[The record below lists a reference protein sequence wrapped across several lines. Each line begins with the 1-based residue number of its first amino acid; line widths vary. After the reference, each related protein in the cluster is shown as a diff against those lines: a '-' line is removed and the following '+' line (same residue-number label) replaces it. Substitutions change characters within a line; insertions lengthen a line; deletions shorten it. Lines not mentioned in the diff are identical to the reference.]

1 MSHKSEAEYIANTH
15 NTARFFTE
23 HRQVGMVLLV
33 AVAVWGWYGYAHM
46 PKRKDP
52 IIPVR
57 VAVAST
63 SWPGATAEEVEQLV
77 SRPVE
82 QTMAQNPFI
91 KAPTAADFGIRSI
104 SFPGL
109 SLVYVQ
115 LGDNVSDTKKQFA
128 DINLKLNALNSKLPQ
143 GAGPIQ
149 FNSDFGDTAAMMLT
163 VASPPANSIDIA
175 LRAASI
181 QRAIEQ
187 TRAAEP
193 KNTRQPRISIVS
205 AFPTSVAAGVMRE
218 AFTAVILGGVENR
231 TISDPHFFEGSG
243 FIGVDVTSK
252 LSDEQL
258 RAIGEQWIREN
269 LHRSEIHPDSWPA
282 VFIRDPSQ
290 SEPKLAAVAGD
301 RYTYRQLDNFTDLI
315 GRTLQGAPEVA
326 KIDRKGVLPEQIY
339 LTYSQDRLAAY
350 GLQPSNLKDILGARN
365 ITLPGGQLEVG
376 PKSIQID
383 PSGKFTDPRQIGDVI
398 ISTSSTSSAG
408 ASSQATAAA
417 SSAVAGSS
425 AGVSPVYLRDLVQ
438 ISRAYQSPAQYLNYL
453 TWADKDG
460 KWHRSRAVTIAVQM
474 KDGEQIDAFGRSVEA
489 KLAAVKQYLPED
501 LIIARTSDQPLQVE
515 ENISLFMDALYEAI
529 ALVVLVSWLG
539 FWEWRSALL
548 MAISM
553 PVTLAMTFGAMYLLG
568 IDIQQVSVA
577 TLIIA
582 LGLLVD
588 DPVLAGDSIK
598 RALAEGH
605 PNIIAA
611 WLGPTKLA
619 TAIMY
624 ATVTNIVAYLPFLMV
639 TGSTGDFLYSL
650 PIVMTCALIASR
662 LVSMTF
668 LPLLAYY
675 LLRPEKKPEKSIEEM
690 REVGF
695 YGWYARI
702 ARYSIE
708 HRWQFFFGSLVFL
721 ALGVLIFAELKTAFF
736 PEDVQYWSYID
747 VWLPNDVNL
756 GATNETALKVEEI
769 VRRQAEKFSAEHAD
783 SEHGPALKY
792 ITTFVGGGGPRF
804 WFSASPQ
811 LQQLNYAQV
820 LIEVTDKEI
829 TPQFIRELQPV
840 LTASIPGAR
849 LDARQLLTNPIDY
862 PIEIRVSSTAD
873 VNATQEADD
882 TRQLRKI
889 ADQVEEILRSSP
901 LSERT
906 RNEWGDDSALVE
918 LTVDPDRA
926 NLAGVTNMDVA
937 NSSTA
942 AISGTTVSVLQEGQ
956 KQIPIVARARMADRA
971 HLSDVE
977 NLYVYASQDN
987 SKIPLSQIS
996 SVNHDLV
1003 TGRIVRYEQFRA
1015 MNIRSFPAAGHLS
1028 SEVLKQVMPKLEAL
1042 EASLPPGYQIQIG
1055 GEYYKTKSG
1064 FKNLAMVMAISTVAV
1079 FLALVF
1085 QFKNA
1090 IKPLLVLAAAPYGM
1104 IGAFLA
1110 LWIMGEAF
1118 SFMAFLGVASLVGV
1132 IVSHSIVLFD
1142 YIEERHAVGDDFENA
1157 LIDAGILRLRPV
1169 LITVFATVL
1178 ALFPLALHGGP
1189 LWKPLCYAQIGG
1201 LLIATIVTKLQVP
1214 VMYAIFVLDLKI
1226 LEWKE
1231 VESAGPSSST
1241 TLPPGQTYLP
1251 ASYPE

>member
-1 MSHKSEAEYIANTH
+1 MSHKPEAEYIANTH

-23 HRQVGMVLLV
+23 HRQVGFVLLI
-33 AVAVWGWYGYAHM
+33 AVAIWGWYGYAHM

-52 IIPVR
+52 IIPIR

-82 QTMAQNPFI
+82 QTMAQNPYI
-91 KAPTAADFGIRSI
+91 KGPTPADFGIRSI

-115 LGDNVSDTKKQFA
+115 LGDNVADTKKQFA

-149 FNSDFGDTAAMMLT
+149 FNSDFGDTAALMLT
-163 VASPPANSIDIA
+163 VASPPANEIDIA
-175 LRAASI
+175 LRARAI

-187 TRAAEP
+187 TRAEEP
-193 KNTRQPRISIVS
+193 KKAPQPRMSIIY
-205 AFPTSVAAGVMRE
+205 AFPASVASAVIREPFTSVVHAA
-218 AFTAVILGGVENR
+218 VESR
-231 TISDPHFFEGSG
+231 AISDPHFFEGSG

-258 RAIGEQWIREN
+258 RVIGEQWIKEN
-269 LHRSEIHPDSWPA
+269 LHRSEIHPDAWPA
-282 VFIRDPSQ
+282 VFIRDPSEAE
-290 SEPKLAAVAGD
+290 SKLAAVAGD
-301 RYTYRQLDNFTDLI
+301 RYSYRELDDFTDLI

-339 LTYSQDRLAAY
+339 LDYSQDRLAAY

-383 PSGKFTDPRQIGDVI
+383 PSGKFTNPQQIGNVI
-398 ISTSSTSSAG
+398 IG
-408 ASSQATAAA
+408 ASSSAAQ
-417 SSAVAGSS
+417 
-425 AGVSPVYLRDLVQ
+425 SPVYLRDLVQ
-438 ISRAYQSPAQYLNYL
+438 ISRGYQSPAKYLNYL
-453 TWADKDG
+453 TWADKNG
-460 KWHRSRAVTIAVQM
+460 KWHRSRAVTVAVQM
-474 KDGEQIDAFGRSVEA
+474 KDGEQIDAFGKSVDA
-489 KLAAVKQYLPED
+489 KLAAVKQYLPDD
-501 LIIARTSDQPLQVE
+501 LIIARTSDQPLQVN

-553 PVTLAMTFGAMYLLG
+553 PVTLAMTFGSMYLLG

-598 RALAEGH
+598 RTLAEGH

-639 TGSTGDFLYSL
+639 TGNTGDFLHSL

-662 LVSMTF
+662 IVSMTF
-668 LPLLAYY
+668 LPLLAFY
-675 LLRPEKKPEKSIEEM
+675 LLRPEKKAEKSIEEM
-690 REVGF
+690 REAGF
-695 YGWYARI
+695 YGWYARV

-708 HRWQFFFGSLVFL
+708 HRWTFFFASLVFL
-721 ALGVLIFAELKTAFF
+721 VFGFFLFTRLNTAFF

-769 VRRQAEKFSAEHAD
+769 VRQQAQRFSKEHAD
-783 SEHGPALKY
+783 SEHGPALRY
-792 ITTFVGGGGPRF
+792 VTTFVGGGGPRF

-829 TPQFIRELQPV
+829 TPQFIKELQPV
-840 LTASIPGAR
+840 LTASVPGAR
-849 LDARQLLTNPIDY
+849 LDARQLLTNPLDY

-873 VNATQEADD
+873 VNASQETADI
-882 TRQLRKI
+882 RQLRNI
-889 ADQVEEILRSSP
+889 AGQVEEILRSSP
-901 LSERT
+901 LAERT
-906 RNEWGDDSALVE
+906 RNEWGDDSTLIE

-926 NLAGVTNMDVA
+926 NLAGITNMDVA

-942 AISGTTVSVLQEGQ
+942 ALSGTTVSVFQEGQ

-971 HLSDVE
+971 RLSDVE
-977 NLYVYASQDN
+977 NLYVYASQDS

-996 SVNHDLV
+996 NVNHELV
-1003 TGRIVRYEQFRA
+1003 TGRIVRMEQFRT
-1015 MNIRSFPAAGHLS
+1015 MNIRSFPIAGHLS
-1028 SEVLKQVMPKLEAL
+1028 SEVFKQIMPRLQAL
-1042 EASLPPGYQIQIG
+1042 ENSQPPGYQMQIG

-1064 FKNLAMVMAISTVAV
+1064 FKNLAMVMAISTFAV
-1079 FLALVF
+1079 FLALLF

-1104 IGAFLA
+1104 IGAFLV
-1110 LWIMGEAF
+1110 LWIMHEPFG
-1118 SFMAFLGVASLVGV
+1118 FMAFLGVASLVGV

-1201 LLIATIVTKLQVP
+1201 LLIATVVTKLQVP

-1226 LEWKE
+1226 LEWTTIEKPATE
-1231 VESAGPSSST
+1231 ASDFST
-1241 TLPPGQTYLP
+1241 KSYVPVHKPG
-1251 ASYPE
+1251 

>member
-1 MSHKSEAEYIANTH
+1 
-15 NTARFFTE
+15 
-23 HRQVGMVLLV
+23 
-33 AVAVWGWYGYAHM
+33 
-46 PKRKDP
+46 
-52 IIPVR
+52 
-57 VAVAST
+57 
-63 SWPGATAEEVEQLV
+63 VEQLV

-91 KAPTAADFGIRSI
+91 KGPTAADFGIRSI

-115 LGDNVSDTKKQFA
+115 LADSVSDTKKQFA
-128 DINLKLNALNSKLPQ
+128 DINLKLIALNSRLPQ
-143 GAGPIQ
+143 GAGPVQ

-163 VASPPANSIDIA
+163 VASPPANSIDIS
-175 LRAASI
+175 LRAAAI
-181 QRAIEQ
+181 RRVIEQ
-187 TRAAEP
+187 TRAAET
-193 KNTRQPRISIVS
+193 KNAHQPRISIIS
-205 AFPTSVAAGVMRE
+205 AFPTSIAPAMVRE
-218 AFTAVILGGVENR
+218 PFNAVILGGVENK
-231 TISDPHFFEGSG
+231 TVSDPHFFEGSG
-243 FIGVDVTSK
+243 FIGVDVASQ

-258 RAIGEQWIREN
+258 RAIGDEWIRQN

-282 VFIRDPSQ
+282 VFIRDPSETE
-290 SEPKLAAVAGD
+290 SRLATVAGD
-301 RYTYRQLDNFTDLI
+301 RYSYRQLDDFTDLI

-339 LTYSQDRLAAY
+339 LNYSQDRLASY

-398 ISTSSTSSAG
+398 IGTSSTSAVGATSQAVAG
-408 ASSQATAAA
+408 ASSAAGG
-417 SSAVAGSS
+417 SA
-425 AGVSPVYLRDLVQ
+425 AGVSPVYLRDIVQ
-438 ISRAYQSPAQYLNYL
+438 ISRGYQSPAKYLNYL
-453 TWADKDG
+453 TWADKEG
-460 KWHRSRAVTIAVQM
+460 KWHRSRAVTVAVQM
-474 KDGEQIDAFGRSVEA
+474 KDGEQIDAFGRSVDA

-501 LIIARTSDQPLQVE
+501 LIIARTSDQPLQVK
-515 ENISLFMDALYEAI
+515 ENIGLFMDALYEAI
-529 ALVVLVSWLG
+529 ALVVLVSWVG

-553 PVTLAMTFGAMYLLG
+553 PITLAMTFGAMYLLG
-568 IDIQQVSVA
+568 IDIQQTSVA

-598 RALAEGH
+598 RAMAEGR
-605 PNIIAA
+605 PRGIAA

-650 PIVMTCALIASR
+650 PVVMTCALVASR
-662 LVSMTF
+662 LMSMSF
-668 LPLLAYY
+668 LPLCAFY
-675 LLRPEKKPEKSIEEM
+675 LLRPEKKAEKSIEEM
-690 REVGF
+690 REAGF

-708 HRWQFFFGSLVFL
+708 HRWTFFFGSLVFL
-721 ALGVLIFAELKTAFF
+721 VIGGVIFAQLKTAFF

-756 GATNETALKVEEI
+756 GATNETALRVEEI
-769 VRRQAEKFSAEHAD
+769 VRKQAERFSTEHTGNGQ
-783 SEHGPALKY
+783 GPALRY

-820 LIEVTDKEI
+820 LVEVTDKEI

-849 LDARQLLTNPIDY
+849 LDARQLLTNPVDY

-873 VNATQEADD
+873 VNATQEDED
-882 TRQLRKI
+882 IRNLRRI
-889 ADQVEEILRSSP
+889 ADQVEGILRSSP
-901 LSERT
+901 LADRT
-906 RNEWGDDSALVE
+906 RNEWGDDNTLVE

-942 AISGTTVSVLQEGQ
+942 AISGSTVGVLQEGQ

-977 NLYVYASQDN
+977 NLYVYASQDS

-1028 SEVLKQVMPKLEAL
+1028 SEVLKQVMPKLDAL
-1042 EASLPPGYQIQIG
+1042 KASLPPGYQLQVG
-1055 GEYYKTKSG
+1055 GEYDKTKTG
-1064 FKNLAMVMAISTVAV
+1064 FKNLAIVMAISTVAV

-1104 IGAFLA
+1104 IGAFFA
-1110 LWIMGEAF
+1110 LWIMGEPF

-1201 LLIATIVTKLQVP
+1201 LLIATVVTKLQVP

-1226 LEWKE
+1226 LEWKQ
-1231 VESAGPSSST
+1231 VESSEHPSALLTSS
-1241 TLPPGQTYLP
+1241 PSDAPV
-1251 ASYPE
+1251 SYAE

>member
-1 MSHKSEAEYIANTH
+1 MSHKSEAEYIVNTH

-23 HRQVGMVLLV
+23 HRQVGFVLLI
-33 AVAVWGWYGYAHM
+33 AVAIWGWYGYTHM

-52 IIPVR
+52 LIPVR

-63 SWPGATAEEVEQLV
+63 PWPGGTAEEVEQLV

-82 QTMAQNPFI
+82 QTMAQNPYI
-91 KAPTAADFGIRSI
+91 KGPTPADFGIRSI

-115 LGDNVSDTKKQFA
+115 LGDNVADTKKQFA

-163 VASPPANSIDIA
+163 VASPPANAVDIA
-175 LRAASI
+175 LRARSI

-187 TRAAEP
+187 TRAEEP
-193 KNTRQPRISIVS
+193 KKSPQPRMSIVY
-205 AFPTSVAAGVMRE
+205 AFPASVAVGVIRE
-218 AFTAVILGGVENR
+218 PFISVVRAAAETRA
-231 TISDPHFFEGSG
+231 ISDPHFFEGSG
-243 FIGVDVTSK
+243 FIGVDVNSK

-258 RAIGEQWIREN
+258 RVIGEQWIKEN
-269 LHRSEIHPDSWPA
+269 LHRSEIHPDAWPA
-282 VFIRDPSQ
+282 AFIRDPAEA
-290 SEPKLAAVAGD
+290 EPKLAAVAGD
-301 RYTYRQLDNFTDLI
+301 RYTYRELDNFTDLI

-326 KIDRKGVLPEQIY
+326 KIDRKGVLPEQVY
-339 LTYSQDRLAAY
+339 LDYSQDRLAAY

-383 PSGKFTDPRQIGDVI
+383 PSGKFTNPQQIGDVV
-398 ISTSSTSSAG
+398 ISAPSSTA
-408 ASSQATAAA
+408 Q
-417 SSAVAGSS
+417 
-425 AGVSPVYLRDLVQ
+425 SPVYLRDLVQ
-438 ISRAYQSPAQYLNYL
+438 ISRAYQSPAQYLNYF
-453 TWADKDG
+453 TWADKEG
-460 KWHRSRAVTIAVQM
+460 KWHRSRAVTVAVQM
-474 KDGEQIDAFGRSVEA
+474 KDGEQVDAFGKSVDA

-501 LIIARTSDQPLQVE
+501 LIIARTSDQPLQVK

-598 RALAEGH
+598 RTLAEGH
-605 PNIIAA
+605 PNMIAA

-624 ATVTNIVAYLPFLMV
+624 ATVTNIVAYLPFLMI
-639 TGSTGDFLYSL
+639 TGSTGDFLRSL
-650 PIVMTCALIASR
+650 PIVMTCALVASR
-662 LVSMTF
+662 IVSMTF

-675 LLRPEKKPEKSIEEM
+675 LLRPEKKPERSIEEM
-690 REVGF
+690 REAGF

-708 HRWQFFFGSLVFL
+708 HRWKFFFSSLVFL
-721 ALGVLIFAELKTAFF
+721 VLGFFIFSRLNSAFF

-756 GATNETALKVEEI
+756 GATNETALKVEET
-769 VRRQAEKFSAEHAD
+769 VREQAQKFSTEHAD
-783 SEHGPALKY
+783 SEHGSPLRY
-792 ITTFVGGGGPRF
+792 VTTFVGGGGPRF

-820 LIEVTDKEI
+820 LIEVSDKEI
-829 TPQFIRELQPV
+829 TPQFIKELQPV

-873 VNATQEADD
+873 VNASQETDD
-882 TRQLRKI
+882 IRQLRRI
-889 ADQVEEILRSSP
+889 ASQIEEILRSSP
-901 LSERT
+901 LAERT
-906 RNEWGDDSALVE
+906 RNEWGDDSTLIE

-926 NLAGVTNMDVA
+926 NLAGITNMDVA

-956 KQIPIVARARMADRA
+956 KQIPIVARARIADRA
-971 HLSDVE
+971 RLSDVE
-977 NLYVYASQDN
+977 NLYVYASQDS

-996 SVNHDLV
+996 NVNHELV
-1003 TGRIVRYEQFRA
+1003 TGRIVRLEQFRT
-1015 MNIRSFPAAGHLS
+1015 MNIRSFPIAGHLS
-1028 SEVLKQVMPKLEAL
+1028 SEVLKQVMPRLQAL
-1042 EASLPPGYQIQIG
+1042 QASLPPGYQMQIG

-1064 FKNLAMVMAISTVAV
+1064 FKNLAMVMAISTLSV

-1104 IGAFLA
+1104 IGAFLV
-1110 LWIMGEAF
+1110 LWIMHEPFG
-1118 SFMAFLGVASLVGV
+1118 FMAFLGVASLVGV

-1201 LLIATIVTKLQVP
+1201 LLIATVVTKLQVP

-1226 LEWKE
+1226 LEWE
-1231 VESAGPSSST
+1231 TVETPGTQPSPTFPSNK
-1241 TLPPGQTYLP
+1241 PYMP
-1251 ASYPE
+1251 ASHPR